1 MPDTKKYVYAADAA
15 GFKYSEITRDEFDF
29 ITSVTFK
36 FTEDLNEIK
45 ESERITVEVTLY
57 TIGTDVGLYSKASP
71 PIDLGSQLYG
81 KDVVTISAFVIK
93 LIETRD
99 LLASKNHK
107 RSPKLLK
114 KLDDLEKE
122 LKEIR
127 KARVNAAF
135 V

>member
-1 MPDTKKYVYAADAA
+1 MPDTKKYVYAAEAA
-15 GFKYSEITRDEFDF
+15 GFKYSEIKRDEFDF

-36 FTEDLNEIK
+36 FTEDLKEIK
-45 ESERITVEVTLY
+45 ESECITVEVTLR
-57 TIGTDVGLYSKASP
+57 TIGTDVGLYSNASL

-81 KDVVTISAFVIK
+81 KDVTIGAFVIK